1 MKKISIITPVYNEG
15 SNVLLA
21 YEALKEVFAPL
32 KNYQYEFV
40 FVEDGSR
47 DNSFE
52 YMEELAKKDPNV
64 KAIQFSRNFGK
75 EIAVT
80 AGINKCTGDACILFD
95 CDLQYPVE
103 VIPQFIK
110 EWEEGN
116 EVVIGIRDKK
126 KEKSLISKYG
136 SKGYN
141 KIMKKISDIEIIE
154 GAIDFRLLDRKVI
167 NEFNKMSET
176 NRITRG
182 LIDWLGFK
190 RAYLPYV
197 EKERVAGEATISLK
211 KRIKLALNSFI
222 SHSYFPLKLAG
233 YLGIL
238 ITLLSLA
245 VSLFILVQNYIL
257 GDPLKLGISGAALL
271 AVMNLFMTGIML
283 MSLGLIALY
292 IANIHEEV
300 NDRPIYVV
308 RQEKN

>member
-1 MKKISIITPVYNEG
+1 MKKISIINPVYNEG

-21 YEALKEVFAPL
+21 YEALKEVFSSL
-32 KNYQYEFV
+32 KEYDYEFV
-40 FVEDGSR
+40 FIDDGSR

-52 YMEELAKKDPNV
+52 YMDELAQKDSKV

-103 VIPQFIK
+103 VLPQFIEK
-110 EWEEGN
+110 WAEGN

-126 KEKSLISKYG
+126 KEKSIISRYG

-141 KIMKKISDIEIIE
+141 KIMRKISDIEIIE

-197 EKERVAGEATISLK
+197 EKERVAGEATISFK
-211 KRIKLALNSFI
+211 KRVKLALNSFV

-233 YLGIL
+233 YLGII
-238 ITLLSLA
+238 ITLISLA
-245 VSLFILVQNYIL
+245 VSLFILVQNYVL
-257 GDPLKLGISGAALL
+257 GDPLELGISGAALL
-271 AVMNLFMTGIML
+271 AVMNLFLTGIML